1 MIERIKDII
10 IGSLYPP
17 VCPVCERVIAKN
29 KIICEKCKNEIA
41 LVKEPTCIKCGKPLS
56 VSDKL
61 YCKDCNK
68 RMHIYDKSLAVF
80 EYSKSFKATMYRF
93 KYSNAR
99 EYGNFFAKVADAL
112 YDSQLKQWGI
122 QVIIPVPLYKKK
134 EVSRGY
140 NQAKVFGKSLSYVT
154 GIPLEDKLIIRR
166 KSTVPQKELSDEMRR
181 INLEKAFAVKK
192 EKAME
197 YTSVLLV
204 DDIYTTGST
213 LDACAKV
220 LKVSGVKKVYCMC
233 ISIGRD

>member
-1 MIERIKDII
+1 MIRKIKNII
-10 IGSLYPP
+10 INSLYPP
-17 VCPVCERVIAKN
+17 VCPVCEKVIDK
-29 KIICEKCKNEIA
+29 KQLICEKCKNEIA
-41 LVKEPTCIKCGKPLS
+41 LVKEPTCVKCGKPLNTN
-56 VSDKL
+56 DKL

-68 RMHIYDKSLAVF
+68 KIHIYDKSLAVF
-80 EYSKSFKATMYRF
+80 EYTKGFKATMYRF

-99 EYGNFFAKVADAL
+99 EYGKFFAKVANDI
-112 YDSQLKQWGI
+112 YGSQLKQWDI

-134 EVSRGY
+134 EVTRGY
-140 NQAKVFGKSLSYVT
+140 NQAKVFGKALSHVT

-181 INLEKAFAVKK
+181 INLEKAFAV
-192 EKAME
+192 EKQKAIG

-220 LKVSGVKKVYCMC
+220 LKASGIKKVYCMC
-233 ISIGRD
+233 VSIGRD